1 MKKTQQIYQKF
12 YIKQA
17 EKPARQQIIFILLTV
32 AWLAF
37 NQRCLFAGLLNFQ
50 FEKPG
55 CNRTFAGSINLKIMV
70 LQILLGISII
80 LQFFAV
86 GVAIKLTRVT
96 KYNFSWILLTFGFI
110 FMAVSRLVE
119 FLPYI
124 SNFEPQEL
132 GEVVVWFGV
141 FISLSFAI
149 GVFMI
154 QRIFKYMK
162 KVEDSRRLTEKMFL
176 NAIIQTEEKERK
188 RFAKDLHDGLG
199 PLLSTVK
206 MSVSSLAQLEHDPA
220 SKKIVANTEMVINE
234 AIKSLK
240 EISDNLSPHVLNNFG
255 LLRALRNFANK
266 VNATKAIDIRL
277 NSNMG
282 NERFSNNI
290 EVVLYRVVCE
300 LINNTIKHASAT
312 AIQINL
318 QKDDGLLNITY
329 RDNGKGFD
337 KNKLEELSTLGGMGF
352 SNIYSRINS
361 IKGDI
366 DIESEPSK
374 GTFVSI
380 KVNTLEE

>member
-1 MKKTQQIYQKF
+1 
-12 YIKQA
+12 
-17 EKPARQQIIFILLTV
+17 
-32 AWLAF
+32 
-37 NQRCLFAGLLNFQ
+37 
-50 FEKPG
+50 
-55 CNRTFAGSINLKIMV
+55 MV
-70 LQILLGISII
+70 LQILLVITIV

-86 GVAIKLTRVT
+86 AVAIKLTRVT
-96 KYNFSWILLTFGFI
+96 KYNFSWILLTIGFI
-110 FMAVSRLVE
+110 LMAGSRIVE

-124 SNFEPQEL
+124 SNFKPQEL
-132 GEVVVWFGV
+132 GEVGVWFGV
-141 FISLSFAI
+141 VISLAFAI

-162 KVEDSRRLTEKMFL
+162 RVEDSRRLTEKMFL

-206 MSVSSLAQLEHDPA
+206 MSVSSLAQLEHDAA

-255 LLRALRNFANK
+255 LLRALRNFTNK
-266 VNATKAIDIRL
+266 INTTKAINIKL
-277 NSNMG
+277 VSNMG

-300 LINNTIKHASAT
+300 LINNTIKHASANT
-312 AIQINL
+312 IEINM
-318 QKDDGLLNITY
+318 QKESDFLSIAYHDD
-329 RDNGKGFD
+329 GKGFD
-337 KNKLEELSTLGGMGF
+337 KNKLEELSSLGGMGF

-366 DIESEPSK
+366 NIESEPKK
-374 GTFVSI
+374 GTLVNI
-380 KVNTLEE
+380 KVNTQEE

>member
-1 MKKTQQIYQKF
+1 
-12 YIKQA
+12 
-17 EKPARQQIIFILLTV
+17 
-32 AWLAF
+32 
-37 NQRCLFAGLLNFQ
+37 
-50 FEKPG
+50 
-55 CNRTFAGSINLKIMV
+55 MV
-70 LQILLGISII
+70 LQVLLAISII
-80 LQFFAV
+80 LQIFAV

-96 KYNFSWILLTFGFI
+96 KYNFSWILLTIGFI
-110 FMAVSRLVE
+110 FMAISRMLE

-132 GEVVVWFGV
+132 GEVAVWFGV
-141 FISLSFAI
+141 VISLSFAI

-162 KVEDSRRLTEKMFL
+162 RVENSRRLTEKMFL

-206 MSVSSLAQLEHDPA
+206 MSVSSLAQLEHDQA
-220 SKKIVANTEMVINE
+220 SKEIVDNTEMVINE

-255 LLRALRNFANK
+255 LLRALRNFSNK
-266 VNATKAIDIRL
+266 INATRAIHIELD
-277 NSNMG
+277 SNLG

-300 LINNTIKHASAT
+300 LINNTIKHAEAKTIS
-312 AIQINL
+312 INL
-318 QKDDGLLNITY
+318 QKESNDLLISYQDDGI
-329 RDNGKGFD
+329 GFD
-337 KNKLEELSTLGGMGF
+337 IEKLEEQPLVGGMGF

-361 IKGDI
+361 LKGDI
-366 DIESEPSK
+366 TLESKSNE
-374 GTFVSI
+374 GTQVYI
-380 KVNTLEE
+380 KVKTTDE